1 VILPL
6 LSIGVIGGL
15 FAGLFG
21 VGGGFIMVP
30 LMLLWLRFD
39 QRRASATSLL
49 AIVPPAAL
57 SATLYGAQ
65 GQIDVLAAAI
75 IAAGALGGAPSGRM
89 LLRRLPLVAL
99 KWLFIA
105 GLVATALRL
114 VLTVPQRDGAIDY
127 GVAAVIGLV
136 ALGLVMGV
144 VAGLLGV
151 GGGIIAVPVLIA
163 LFGMGDLLAKGTS
176 LLALIP
182 GALLGTL
189 ANRRAGLLHVR
200 DALLMG
206 LAAAASS
213 VEGVALA
220 FWLPAQLSAW
230 LFAALLL
237 AVIIQLALRP
247 AGPSPR
253 RSDTATP

>member
-1 VILPL
+1 MILPL

-75 IAAGALGGAPSGRM
+75 IAAGALGGAPLGAM

-213 VEGVALA
+213 VGGVALA

>member
-1 VILPL
+1 MILLL

-57 SATLYGAQ
+57 SAGLYGTQ
-65 GQIDVLAAAI
+65 GQVDVLAAAT
-75 IAAGALGGAPSGRM
+75 IAVGALAGAQLGAL
-89 LLRRLPLVAL
+89 LLRRLPLVWL
-99 KWLFIA
+99 KWIFIA
-105 GLVATALRL
+105 GLAATVVRL
-114 VLTVPQRDGAIDY
+114 LLNVPQREGTIDY
-127 GVAAVIGLV
+127 GVAAVIGLI
-136 ALGLVMGV
+136 ALGLAMGI

-151 GGGIIAVPVLIA
+151 GGGIIAVPALIA

-189 ANRRAGLLHVR
+189 ANRRAGLLQVR
-200 DALLMG
+200 DGLLMG
-206 LAAAASS
+206 GAAAASS
-213 VEGVALA
+213 FGGVALA
-220 FWLPAQLSAW
+220 FWLPAQISAW
-230 LFAALLL
+230 LFAALLGV
-237 AVIIQLALRP
+237 VIIQLALRP

-253 RSDTATP
+253 R